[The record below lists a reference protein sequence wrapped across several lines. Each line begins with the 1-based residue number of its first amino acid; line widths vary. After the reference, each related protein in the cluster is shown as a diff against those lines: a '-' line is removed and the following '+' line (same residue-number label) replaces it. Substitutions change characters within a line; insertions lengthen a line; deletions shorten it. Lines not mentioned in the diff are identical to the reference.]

1 MASRKN
7 FPGNVERKRKD
18 AAERQAA
25 YNKLSNEEKLER
37 LDRANLTASR
47 ERYKLTCRI
56 TKAAEAETAKL
67 LADAD
72 KIGKKADAV
81 MAEIEARRAA
91 KHSDRKARYN
101 K

>member
-18 AAERQAA
+18 AAERQTA

-37 LDRANLTASR
+37 LDRANLTATR

-56 TKAAEAETAKL
+56 TKAAEVAAVAAAEAAQTKSAKVN
-67 LADAD
+67 
-72 KIGKKADAV
+72 KK
-81 MAEIEARRAA
+81 
-91 KHSDRKARYN
+91 N